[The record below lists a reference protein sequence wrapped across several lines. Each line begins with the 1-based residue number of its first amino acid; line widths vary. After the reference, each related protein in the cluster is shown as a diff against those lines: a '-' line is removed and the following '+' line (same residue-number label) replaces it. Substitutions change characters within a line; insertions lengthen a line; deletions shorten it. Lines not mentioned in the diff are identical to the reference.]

1 MGASILS
8 RRSIFAAILIASIGG
23 LPAPAISQT
32 TAAEEARL
40 RRGDVVARIVQ
51 ERGPGGRLVAAID
64 IPAAPSVV
72 WSVMLDCAR
81 APAYV
86 PGLDSCRIVEATAD
100 GSSDIREHR
109 IRWIALLPKLTLRFR
124 SSYIAEREISVA
136 RISGDLAAMQGAW
149 RLEPLDDG
157 RATRLHYDFRIV
169 PSTLLP
175 SGLVRAGLLRDTPK
189 VLQAV
194 RTEVARVAAQ

>member
-1 MGASILS
+1 VLRRNILGASIVAGIAVL
-8 RRSIFAAILIASIGG
+8 AI
-23 LPAPAISQT
+23 PAQAQVAT
-32 TAAEEARL
+32 DDEVRL
-40 RRGDVVARIVQ
+40 LRGEVVAHIVQ

-86 PGLDSCRIVEATAD
+86 PGLDSCRIVEAATD
-100 GSSDIREHR
+100 GSSDVREHR
-109 IRWIALLPKLTLRFR
+109 IRWIALLPLLTLRFR
-124 SSYIAEREISVA
+124 SDYVAEREIRVT
-136 RISGDLAAMQGAW
+136 RVGGDLAAMQGAW
-149 RLEPLDDG
+149 RLEPRNGG

-189 VLQAV
+189 VLEAV
-194 RTEVARVAAQ
+194 RQEVARVEAR

>member
-1 MGASILS
+1 MWGRSILS
-8 RRSIFAAILIASIGG
+8 ALSIAAVACST
-23 LPAPAISQT
+23 APAYTQT
-32 TAAEEARL
+32 TPNEEARL
-40 RRGDVVARIVQ
+40 RRGDVVARIVR
-51 ERGPGGRLVAAID
+51 ESGPGGRLLAAID

-86 PGLDSCRIVEATAD
+86 PGLDSCRVVEATTD

-124 SSYIAEREISVA
+124 SSYIAEQEIRVT
-136 RISGDLAAMQGAW
+136 RISGDLAAMEGAW
-149 RLEPLDDG
+149 RLEPLNEG

-189 VLQAV
+189 VLEAV
-194 RTEVARVAAQ
+194 RTEVARVAARQSR

>member
-1 MGASILS
+1 MISHRSILVS
-8 RRSIFAAILIASIGG
+8 AVLAVIAWS
-23 LPAPAISQT
+23 SV
-32 TAAEEARL
+32 TAHAQVTADEEARL
-40 RRGDVVARIVQ
+40 RRGEVVARIIQ

-86 PGLDSCRIVEATAD
+86 PGLDSCRIVEAAAD
-100 GSSDIREHR
+100 GGSDVREHR
-109 IRWIALLPKLTLRFR
+109 IRWIALLPRLTLRFR
-124 SSYIAEREISVA
+124 STYIAEREIRVT

-149 RLEPLDDG
+149 RLEALNDG

-189 VLQAV
+189 VLEAV
-194 RTEVARVAAQ
+194 RTEVARVAAR

>member
-1 MGASILS
+1 MWGRSVLGAMLIL
-8 RRSIFAAILIASIGG
+8 AIACSTV
-23 LPAPAISQT
+23 PAYTQAT
-32 TAAEEARL
+32 TSEEARL

-86 PGLDSCRIVEATAD
+86 PGLDSCRIVEATGD

-124 SSYIAEREISVA
+124 SSYIAEREIRVT

-149 RLEPLDDG
+149 RLESLDEG

-169 PSTLLP
+169 PSKLLP

-189 VLQAV
+189 VLEAV
-194 RTEVARVAAQ
+194 RTEVARVAAR